1 MANMNEVRK
10 AIAKNVKELR
20 LDNNLTQRAMADL
33 LRLNVQYY
41 AAIERAN
48 DPIRHFTL
56 EKILE
61 ICAIFDK
68 SPNDIITV
76 LPDVNEKYDLAR
88 DKMSKDI
95 YKDLPDLSFNE
106 LKKIRRYI
114 NMFKG
119 EGNVR
124 GNQQNTQQNN

>member
-1 MANMNEVRK
+1 MANIDEVRK
-10 AIAKNVKELR
+10 IIAKNVKELR
-20 LDNNLTQRAMADL
+20 LDNNLTQKAMANL
-33 LRLNVQYY
+33 LKLNVQYY

-48 DPIRHFTL
+48 DPLRHFTL

-76 LPDVNEKYDLAR
+76 LPDVNEKYDLAK

-95 YKDLPDLSFNE
+95 YKDLPDLSFSD

-119 EGNVR
+119 ES
-124 GNQQNTQQNN
+124 

>member
-1 MANMNEVRK
+1 MANINEVHK
-10 AIAKNVKELR
+10 TIAKNVKNLR

-33 LRLNVQYY
+33 LKINVQYY

-48 DPIRHFTL
+48 DPVRHFTL
-56 EKILE
+56 EKIME

-68 SPNDIITV
+68 TPNDIITV
-76 LPDVNEKYDLAR
+76 LPDVNEKYDLER
-88 DKMSKDI
+88 NKLSKDI
-95 YKDLPDLSFNE
+95 YNDLPDLSFSE

-119 EGNVR
+119 EDNV
-124 GNQQNTQQNN
+124 

>member
-1 MANMNEVRK
+1 MANIDEVRK
-10 AIAKNVKELR
+10 VIAKNVKDLR
-20 LDNNLTQRAMADL
+20 LDNNLTQRAMSDL
-33 LRLNVQYY
+33 LRLNVHYY
-41 AAIERAN
+41 ASIERAN
-48 DPIRHFTL
+48 DPVRHFTL

-119 EGNVR
+119 ENNVR
-124 GNQQNTQQNN
+124 GNQQNT

>member
-1 MANMNEVRK
+1 MANINEVHK
-10 AIAKNVKELR
+10 TIAKNVKNLR

-33 LRLNVQYY
+33 LKINVQYY

-48 DPIRHFTL
+48 DPVRHFTL
-56 EKILE
+56 EKIME

-68 SPNDIITV
+68 TPNDIITV
-76 LPDVNEKYDLAR
+76 LPDVNEKYDLER
-88 DKMSKDI
+88 NKLSKDI
-95 YKDLPDLSFNE
+95 YNNLPDLSFSE

-119 EGNVR
+119 EDNV
-124 GNQQNTQQNN
+124 

>member
-1 MANMNEVRK
+1 MANMNKVYEV
-10 AIAKNVKELR
+10 IAKNVKDLR

-41 AAIERAN
+41 ATIERAN

-61 ICAIFDK
+61 ICAIFNK

-76 LPDVNEKYDLAR
+76 LPDVNEKYDLTR

-119 EGNVR
+119 ENNVR

>member
-1 MANMNEVRK
+1 MVDILLQEDKMANIDEVRK
-10 AIAKNVKELR
+10 VIARNIKKLR
-20 LDNNLTQRAMADL
+20 LDNNLTQKAMADL
-33 LRLNVQYY
+33 LKLNVHYY
-41 AAIERAN
+41 ASIERAN
-48 DPIRHFTL
+48 DPLRHFTL

-119 EGNVR
+119 EK
-124 GNQQNTQQNN
+124 